1 MVLGVPTLKTNPE
14 SVKKMEFM
22 PKLKLE
28 SDMLRLLTGRE
39 VKSTEEEQWN
49 ERLGFS
55 EQKGSLKMESGVRR
69 GSLRKKETVYS
80 GIKRK

>member
-39 VKSTEEEQWN
+39 VKSTEEKQD
-49 ERLGFS
+49 
-55 EQKGSLKMESGVRR
+55 
-69 GSLRKKETVYS
+69 RKSVV
-80 GIKRK
+80 